1 MRVGKDSLVG
11 CSPLPRSVFLSLN
24 WRDILPTSPLPE
36 VTPVMTPA
44 PRLSCPG
51 LSKRGVTG
59 VARLGPHGVGDGTH
73 SHQPPF
79 LSRPG
84 LLLPARLASARL
96 KGWHVAALLALVPSD
111 RAW

>member
-24 WRDILPTSPLPE
+24 WRDILPTSPLTE

-59 VARLGPHGVGDGTH
+59 VARLGPHGVGDETH